1 MAKLRIEYVRLV
13 RQGQALQSLGV
24 AETLDVSGT
33 SALSQAAP
41 SASADPRDGTQ
52 YPVLARL
59 TALGGAVVVA
69 TGANPTA
76 VAATDLRLAPGEA
89 PVLVEMTPGHKVA
102 AIRAADTTAVA
113 GTFGATGQSAS
124 FAPIAGRPFTLSL
137 WGTFSATVALQRSID
152 GGTTW
157 ITASRDSAGAAAS
170 YTAAGVIAV
179 EEPEADALYRLN
191 CTAYASGTV
200 NYRLGQQC

>member
-24 AETLDVSGT
+24 AETLAVTGT
-33 SALSQAAP
+33 SAQSSAAP
-41 SASADPRDGTQ
+41 VASADPRDGTQ

-59 TALGGAVVVA
+59 TAIGGAVVVA

-76 VAATDLRLAPGEA
+76 VAATDLRLEPGDE
-89 PVLVEMTPGHKVA
+89 PVLVELSPGHKIA

-113 GTFGATGQSAS
+113 GTFTATGQSSS
-124 FAPIAGRPFTLSL
+124 FAPIAGTPFTLSL

-170 YTAAGVIAV
+170 YTAPAVIAV
-179 EEPEADALYRLN
+179 EEPEAGALYRLN
-191 CTAYASGTV
+191 CTAFTSGTV